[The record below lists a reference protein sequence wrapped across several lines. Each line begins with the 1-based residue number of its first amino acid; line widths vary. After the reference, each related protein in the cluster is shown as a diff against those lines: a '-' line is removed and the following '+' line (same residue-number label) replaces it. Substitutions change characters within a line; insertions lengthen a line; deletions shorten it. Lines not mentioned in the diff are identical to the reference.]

1 MQFIEMTGKQLLS
14 VIEPDELS
22 ADQLKSSSIQQQS
35 IIRVNLQ
42 GDIEVRRR
50 GGWELI
56 GGLLGDFEHR
66 VVKETGLDWSAPSAA
81 SNE

>member
-1 MQFIEMTGKQLLS
+1 MQFIEMTGKQLLT

-22 ADQLKSSSIQQQS
+22 ADQLNSSSIQQQS
-35 IIRVNLQ
+35 IVRVNMQ

-50 GGWELI
+50 SGWELI

-66 VVKETGLDWSAPSAA
+66 VVKATGLDWSAPSTA